1 VPKSSA
7 PPAADWPPADV
18 LLGAWRRLI
27 DDPDTAAEF
36 AALVL
41 APLASGLAARQRHA
55 DPDDTASAA
64 GDAVLAFLK
73 RPEAYDPARLPLA
86 NYLLLIAK
94 RRLLNQSESERR
106 HHVGRIP
113 WDCVELEVAGR
124 NEEGADDT
132 PDLDAPE
139 LAAVRSQFTDVEQRV
154 WQLMRNGGR
163 RTEEFAEVLGLAGD
177 PEAAAHVKRVK
188 DRILARLKRAAGG
201 DDD

>member
-1 VPKSSA
+1 VPNA
-7 PPAADWPPADV
+7 PPVPTDWPPADA
-18 LLGAWRRLI
+18 LLTAWRRLVG
-27 DDPDTAAEF
+27 DPDAAAEF

-41 APLASGLAARQRHA
+41 APLAAGLAARQRHA
-55 DPDDTASAA
+55 DPDDLAAAA

-73 RPEAYDPARLPLA
+73 RPAAYDPDRLPLA

-94 RRLLNQSESERR
+94 RRLLTRLDAERR
-106 HHVGRIP
+106 HHAGRIP